1 MAMLAIAC
9 GPSEKTQVPVDLT
22 EKAKDLARTSIIVDG
37 HVDLPYRLNK
47 KWDDISLSTPD
58 GDFDYLRAVAGGLN
72 APFMSIFVPAENE
85 TEAAREVAD
94 KLIGLVNRIVD
105 DSPDKFAIPF
115 SVADVRRHFEAG
127 VISLPMGLENG
138 SPIGNDLEMVQ
149 YFHDRGIRYVTL
161 THGLSNQIS
170 DSSYDDNKQWDG
182 LSDFGVEVVGE
193 MNRVGI
199 MVDISHVSDAAFWD
213 VMEVARAPVIA
224 SHSSAR
230 YFTPDWERNIS
241 DDMIKRVAESGG
253 VAMINFGSA
262 FITREANEYTLSR
275 MDAYDAYIEES
286 EFEKNDELQSAFDD
300 LYARDNGP
308 FPYATLGETLVH
320 FDHVVALVGID
331 HLGIGS
337 DYEGVGDS
345 LPIGLKDVSSYPNLI
360 KGLLERDY
368 SEDDIRKILG
378 ENLLRVWA
386 EVEAYAE
393 QHPM

>member
-253 VAMINFGSA
+253 VVMINFGSA

-308 FPYATLGETLVH
+308 FPYATLGETLDH

-386 EVEAYAE
+386 EVVAYAE